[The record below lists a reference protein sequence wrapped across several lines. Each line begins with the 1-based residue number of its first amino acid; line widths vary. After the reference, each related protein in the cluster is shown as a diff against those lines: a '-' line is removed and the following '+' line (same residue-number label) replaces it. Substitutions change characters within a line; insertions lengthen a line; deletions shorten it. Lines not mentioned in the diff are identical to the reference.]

1 MQIRETDG
9 KVGVD
14 GFDKKGLRRI
24 EGQLIIKKKRRQLK
38 LDMVFVIKE
47 NTHRFFFLLTMYPIW
62 PNSLVT
68 CNDVI
73 CFAFI

>member
-1 MQIRETDG
+1 MALI
-9 KVGVD
+9 
-14 GFDKKGLRRI
+14 KKGLRRI

-47 NTHRFFFLLTMYPIW
+47 NTHRFFLLTMFPIW

-68 CNDVI
+68 CNDVV